1 MSKGTVF
8 FVRNGRIVE
17 PGVPSIHDPEY
28 QEILK
33 NKKALCKE
41 YGIQMSDI
49 DDDSCIVYSMITAIK
64 SLLHD
69 DTWESDDDSLK
80 CVSRILNEIEEACN
94 YEEQEFLKQKFLN
107 TIDDIKKNIVGVREQ
122 NKI

>member
-1 MSKGTVF
+1 
-8 FVRNGRIVE
+8 
-17 PGVPSIHDPEY
+17 
-28 QEILK
+28 
-33 NKKALCKE
+33 
-41 YGIQMSDI
+41 
-49 DDDSCIVYSMITAIK
+49 MITVIK

-69 DTWESDDDSLK
+69 DTCESDDDSLE

-94 YEEQEFLKQKFLN
+94 YEEQEILKQKFLN